1 MIAIEAV
8 NLTKQIRRA
17 TVLDT
22 ISLTLEEGGIYG
34 FYGSNG
40 SGKSMLFRALCGLI
54 HPSSGTI
61 RVFGK
66 ELGKDTAFPESLGVI
81 IENVGFWKDFTG
93 YQNLEMLAS
102 IKKQIGRQEICRAME
117 RVGLSPDDRKKYRK
131 YSLGMKQRLGIA
143 QAIMESPQ
151 LLILDEPTNALDYDG
166 IHQIRQLLREEK
178 GRGAT
183 ICIASHNPD
192 DLEQLCDRFFL
203 MESGG
208 RLRETQ
214 GIRRIGESVS

>member
-1 MIAIEAV
+1 
-8 NLTKQIRRA
+8 
-17 TVLDT
+17 
-22 ISLTLEEGGIYG
+22 
-34 FYGSNG
+34 
-40 SGKSMLFRALCGLI
+40 
-54 HPSSGTI
+54 
-61 RVFGK
+61 
-66 ELGKDTAFPESLGVI
+66 
-81 IENVGFWKDFTG
+81 
-93 YQNLEMLAS
+93 
-102 IKKQIGRQEICRAME
+102 
-117 RVGLSPDDRKKYRK
+117 
-131 YSLGMKQRLGIA
+131 MKQRLGIA